1 MPCGTG
7 KSLTAYWIAEALTAK
22 TILVAVPS
30 LALVRQSLADWTR
43 ESLTTTLFPIGFVF
57 AVTNPLAILSAMNLL
72 AKSMPWALA
81 ADLVR
86 QRCVVIVAGGVDA
99 AFAAKAATATIPI
112 IFATGDDPLRSG
124 LVGSFNRPGG
134 NITGVFSVSASM
146 EGKHLGLLREVVPTA
161 AVIGMLVNPTSP
173 GSERQERETQAA
185 AQALGQQLHVF
196 KASGER
202 DIDNVFAT
210 LTQYRIGAL
219 LIAANALFT
228 GQRDQLVALAARHAM
243 PVLHYTREFAEA
255 GGLMSYGS
263 SLTDAYRQVGVY
275 VGRVLKGEKPAD
287 FQLDVDQVR
296 ASDQSQDRQSAWPH
310 RSYRCSARRRGD
322 RMNGDVRFW
331 HKADIPSCT
340 AHVRFWG

>member
-1 MPCGTG
+1 MQRRQFIALLGGTVATWPLAAVAQQ
-7 KSLTAYWIAEALTAK
+7 SAIP
-22 TILVAVPS
+22 TIGFLRSTRPDASTDLLVA
-30 LALVRQSLADWTR
+30 LRKGLKETGYLEGQN
-43 ESLTTTLFPIGFVF
+43 
-57 AVTNPLAILSAMNLL
+57 VTIEYRWAENQQERLS
-72 AKSMPWALA
+72 ALA

-86 QRCVVIVAGGVDA
+86 QRCVVIVAGGVNA

-287 FQLDVDQVR
+287 LPII
-296 ASDQSQDRQSAWPH
+296 QSSTFELVINLKTAKTLGLAVPFGLLN
-310 RSYRCSARRRGD
+310 A
-322 RMNGDVRFW
+322 
-331 HKADIPSCT
+331 ADEVIE
-340 AHVRFWG
+340 

>member
-1 MPCGTG
+1 MRRREFIIFLGGAAAWPLAAVAQQ
-7 KSLTAYWIAEALTAK
+7 SAIP
-22 TILVAVPS
+22 TIGFLRSTRPDASTDLLVALRKGLKETGYVEGQNVTIEYRW
-30 LALVRQSLADWTR
+30 AENRQER
-43 ESLTTTLFPIGFVF
+43 
-57 AVTNPLAILSAMNLL
+57 LS
-72 AKSMPWALA
+72 ALA

-86 QRCVVIVAGGVDA
+86 QRCVVIIAGGIDA

-112 IFATGDDPLRSG
+112 IFATGVDPLRSG

-287 FQLDVDQVR
+287 LPII
-296 ASDQSQDRQSAWPH
+296 QSSTFELVINLKTAKTLGLTVP
-310 RSYRCSARRRGD
+310 YGLLNA
-322 RMNGDVRFW
+322 
-331 HKADIPSCT
+331 ADEVIE
-340 AHVRFWG
+340 